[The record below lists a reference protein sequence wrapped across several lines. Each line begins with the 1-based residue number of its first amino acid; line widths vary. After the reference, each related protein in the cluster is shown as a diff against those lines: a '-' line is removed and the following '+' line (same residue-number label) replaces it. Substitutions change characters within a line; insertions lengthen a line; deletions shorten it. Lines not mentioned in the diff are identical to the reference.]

1 VGTMAKIDDS
11 VKKKVPE
18 LRFKGFT
25 DEWEDCKLGELAS
38 FSKGNGYTK
47 NDLVEFGDPI
57 ILYGRLYTKYET
69 VIEKVDTFVNKK
81 DKSIISEGS
90 EVIVPASGES
100 SEDISRASVVGKS
113 GIILGG
119 DLNIIK
125 PINYIDSIFLALTIS
140 NGSQQKEMSKRAQG
154 KSVVHLHNSDLKQVN
169 ILYPKLEEQ
178 QKIGSFFKQL
188 DNIIALHQRKLDLL
202 KEQKKGYLQKMFP
215 KNGSKIPELRFN
227 GFSGDWE
234 ERKLLDNVDK
244 VLDYR
249 GKSPTKF
256 GMEWGTEGYLVLSA
270 LNVKNG
276 YIDKSVEAKYG
287 DQELFERWMGSNRLE
302 KGDVLF
308 TTEAPLGNVAQVPD
322 DKGYILN
329 QRAVAFKSSK
339 DTDNN
344 FFAQLLRSPI
354 VQNTLNANSSGG
366 TAKGI
371 GMKEFAKLNAHVPKT
386 FEEQQKIGSFFKQL
400 DNTIALHQR
409 KLDLLKEQKKGF
421 LQKMFV

>member
-1 VGTMAKIDDS
+1 MMSKKSPQLRFEGFTDDWEERKFGEVWKKSSERNLNLEYSPKQVLSVAQMKLNPSNRNEQDDYMKTYNVLHKGDIAFEGNKSKSFAFGRFVLNDLQDGIVSHVFNVYRPICKMDTDFMKVYINNESVMKYLLVKATTKTLMMTTLNTKDIVKQKLNLPSLEEQQKIGSFFKQLDKTIALHQRKLDLLKEQ
-11 VKKKVPE
+11 KKGYLQKMFPKNGAKVPE
-18 LRFKGFT
+18 LRFAGFA
-25 DEWEDCKLGELAS
+25 DDWEDRKLGELAS

-125 PINYIDSIFLALTIS
+125 PVNYIDSIFLALTIS

-188 DNIIALHQRKLDLL
+188 DNTIVLHQRKLD
-202 KEQKKGYLQKMFP
+202 F
-215 KNGSKIPELRFN
+215 
-227 GFSGDWE
+227 
-234 ERKLLDNVDK
+234 
-244 VLDYR
+244 
-249 GKSPTKF
+249 
-256 GMEWGTEGYLVLSA
+256 
-270 LNVKNG
+270 
-276 YIDKSVEAKYG
+276 
-287 DQELFERWMGSNRLE
+287 
-302 KGDVLF
+302 
-308 TTEAPLGNVAQVPD
+308 
-322 DKGYILN
+322 
-329 QRAVAFKSSK
+329 
-339 DTDNN
+339 
-344 FFAQLLRSPI
+344 
-354 VQNTLNANSSGG
+354 
-366 TAKGI
+366 
-371 GMKEFAKLNAHVPKT
+371 
-386 FEEQQKIGSFFKQL
+386 
-400 DNTIALHQR
+400 
-409 KLDLLKEQKKGF
+409 LKEQKKGF

>member
-1 VGTMAKIDDS
+1 MAKIDDS